1 MARVI
6 EVDGVAKAYR
16 LGVIGRGTIQ
26 DDLSRAWARLRGLPD
41 PMLKVGQA
49 DHGNQ
54 VGQTVWAL
62 RDVSFGVDEGDVL
75 GIIGRNGAGKSTILK
90 LLSQVTAPTRGE
102 IRVRGRIASLLEV
115 GTGFHPELTGRENVH
130 LNGAI
135 LGMTRAEVARKFDDI
150 VEFAEVADYID
161 TPVKRYSSGM
171 YVRLAFAVAVHLEPE
186 ILVVDEVLAVGDAQF
201 QRKCLRRMGSIAR
214 EGRTVLFVSHNM
226 ASVQSLCSRAIVLT
240 SGHLDYGPGP
250 TSQAIDC
257 YLRHLQQL
265 SAVDP
270 GERTDRKGQGDIRVE
285 GFGCYDRDG
294 RRVDTLTCG
303 AWTELRL
310 DYHVRPGVTL
320 EHIGVG
326 LPIRAVGGPFVTMLS
341 NVLVG
346 YDLGR
351 LSGSG
356 QVSCILER
364 LPIAPGTYV
373 LNMALYES
381 SVMQDWI
388 QEAFTVQVQP
398 GDFYGTGSPSEG
410 VPGEALFPC
419 TWRINGDPCR
429 TGTGTRDR

>member
-6 EVDGVAKAYR
+6 EVEGVAKAYR

-26 DDLSRAWARLRGLPD
+26 DDLSRAWARFRGLPD
-41 PMLKVGQA
+41 PMLKLGQA

-62 RDVSFGVDEGDVL
+62 RDVSFNVDEGDVL
-75 GIIGRNGAGKSTILK
+75 GVIGRNGAGKSTILK

-115 GTGFHPELTGRENVH
+115 GTGFHPELTGRENVY

-135 LGMTRAEVARKFDDI
+135 LGMTQAEVARKFDDI
-150 VEFAEVADYID
+150 VEFAEVAEYID

-171 YVRLAFAVAVHLEPE
+171 YVRLAFAVAAHLEPE

-201 QRKCLRRMGSIAR
+201 QRKCLRRMSSIAR

-226 ASVQSLCSRAIVLT
+226 ASVQSLCTRAIVLT
-240 SGHLDYGPGP
+240 SGRLDFGPGP
-250 TSQAIDC
+250 TSQAIDS
-257 YLRHLQQL
+257 YLRHLQEL

-270 GERTDRKGQGDIRVE
+270 GARTDRKGQGDIRVE

-294 RRVDTLTCG
+294 RRVDRLTCG
-303 AWTELRL
+303 AWTEFRL
-310 DYHVRPGVTL
+310 DYRVRPGITL

-326 LPIRAVGGPFVTMLS
+326 FPIRAAGGPFVTMLS

-346 YDLGR
+346 DDLGP

-356 QVSCILER
+356 HVSCILER
-364 LPIAPGTYV
+364 LPFAPGAYV
-373 LNMALYES
+373 LNTAVYAS

-388 QEAFTVQVQP
+388 QEAFTVQVTE
-398 GDFYGTGSPSEG
+398 GDFYGVGAPAEG

-429 TGTGTRDR
+429 ADVDT